1 MQLSLFPVRTPV
13 ASSHYYLDHFRS
25 ALEWLRSNYRDLLS
39 AAERIFIEEFVAVPR
54 CSQALLTRLLMRKGS
69 LFRASKIR
77 YPEIGDIAAALTPLV
92 ERAWID
98 LRPQL
103 TIEELVSLLRAAE
116 LRDRFPEVRGAGT
129 KAQALSLLR
138 SRYRESRAFDEW
150 CVGAGECVY
159 RLLVAPLC
167 AQLRLLFFG
176 NFQQDWTEFVL
187 VDLGIAHYETVRLSR
202 RSRPFASREDVEDFF
217 ALYECQRALDEEQSL
232 PVVQAC
238 LPRRRLRHSWLE
250 TRRSKLLFEIGRR
263 HEAAGEHPS
272 ALTLYRQSRHPEAR
286 LRAIRVLEV
295 QQRLAAAH
303 AAVCSTLRR
312 PHSAVE
318 AQRLPR
324 VLCRLERRLGLAA
337 SARPPTAQPPR
348 LDLCLPALQGE
359 ASIEQTA
366 RERLAAPQAPVF
378 YVENRLITSLFGLLC
393 WDAIF
398 APVRGAFFHA
408 FQSSPMDLF
417 TPQFVQRRRR
427 IFDRCLRWL
436 ESGAYLAVIRE
447 NLRIKYALQSP
458 FVSWSTVS
466 EELVELALRCIPA
479 THLRCYFERLLAD
492 LAENRSGLPDL
503 VQFWVQERRYR
514 MIEVKAP
521 GDRLQDNQRR
531 WIEYCVQ
538 HELPVA
544 VCRVRWAACGQTQ

>member
-1 MQLSLFPVRTPV
+1 MQLSLFPVPTPV

-25 ALEWLRSNYRDLLS
+25 ALEWLRSSYRDLLS
-39 AAERIFIEEFVAVPR
+39 ASERIFIEEFVAVPR
-54 CSQALLTRLLMRKGS
+54 CSQALLTRLLMRKGP
-69 LFRASKIR
+69 LFRASKVR
-77 YPEIGDIAAALTPLV
+77 YAEIGDITTALTPLV
-92 ERAWID
+92 ERQWID

-103 TIEELVSLLRAAE
+103 KIEELVSLLRAPE
-116 LRDRFPEVRGAGT
+116 LRDRFPEVHGAGT
-129 KAQALSLLR
+129 KAQALALLR

-150 CVGAGECVY
+150 CVGAGDCVY
-159 RLLVAPLC
+159 RLQIAPLC
-167 AQLRLLFFG
+167 TQLRLLFFG
-176 NFQQDWTEFVL
+176 NFHQDWTEFVL
-187 VDLGIAHYETVRLSR
+187 VDLGITQYETVRLSR

-232 PVVQAC
+232 PVVRAC
-238 LPRRRLRHSWLE
+238 LPRRRLRRGWLE
-250 TRRSKLLFEIGRR
+250 TRRSKLLYEMGRR

-303 AAVCSTLRR
+303 AAVCSTLHK
-312 PHSAVE
+312 PHSAIE

-324 VLCRLERRLGLAA
+324 VLGRLERRLGLTA
-337 SARPPTAQPPR
+337 SARASTAQPPR

-359 ASIEQTA
+359 ASIEQAA
-366 RERLAAPQAPVF
+366 REHLAEPQAPVF

-417 TPQFVQRRRR
+417 TPQFVQRRRQ

-436 ESGAYLAVIRE
+436 ESGAYRAVITE
-447 NLRIKYALQSP
+447 HLRLKHALQSP
-458 FVSWSTVS
+458 FVSWGTVS

-479 THLRCYFERLLAD
+479 THLRCYFDRLLAD

-544 VCRVRWAACGQTQ
+544 VCRVRWAA